1 MIVVLLVFVKLSIL
15 SDACVCRGFT
25 KGCKLLMFVPLHG
38 RLSHNSFHFLQET
51 PQSFR
56 HFVKGLLLLFQLYYE
71 IRQYVGHTLN
81 VKRRAFYSK
90 FIFSDLFLN
99 VMLMRKCNY

>member
-1 MIVVLLVFVKLSIL
+1 MLVVLLVFVKLSIL
-15 SDACVCRGFT
+15 SDARVCRGFT

-38 RLSHNSFHFLQET
+38 RLSHNFHFLQET

-56 HFVKGLLLLFQLYYE
+56 HFVKGLLLLSQSYYE
-71 IRQYVGHTLN
+71 IRHYVGHTLN
-81 VKRRAFYSK
+81 VKCRAFYSK

-99 VMLMRKCNY
+99 VMLMRKRNY